1 MEVTKEF
8 VNDEGE
14 VKDGWY
20 IIQAKDSDGWYWS
33 CYDEGKLL
41 VSCSDGFK
49 TAILNHPKV
58 IEEYEK
64 YLEKGN

>member
-1 MEVTKEF
+1 MQVTNGF
-8 VNDEGE
+8 VNDEEEE

-20 IIQAKDSDGWYWS
+20 VVQDSEGWYWS

-41 VSCSDGFK
+41 MSCSDKFK
-49 TAILNHPKV
+49 NAMLSHPKV

-64 YLEKGN
+64 YLKKGN